1 LATGVEILAKAFHPA
16 LEVSREAES
25 AILPVGPEIGAARAS
40 ASA

>member
-1 LATGVEILAKAFHPA
+1 LAKAFHPA